1 MSTSI
6 TTNSTRWIHTDP
18 LSALW
23 SMSDNVPVN
32 DVTIGPD
39 HKTVIV
45 LDHSPDFATSCNFKI
60 DVPLKDSTTGQM
72 RVVSQ
77 VEKTLWTCA
86 VESAFEFHRI
96 VDEIYPD
103 GVRLMRFVISD
114 FVGRFLTPNWGT
126 QLISLDQLLKSFA
139 SCGVPDAKADLSSC
153 SIINGISIAVEAISE
168 LTELQKKQ
176 SDLNSGFKYF
186 GKCSKRGE
194 SSMKQHS
201 DEKQL
206 EGKELLDVV
215 DDNNKT
221 DLRNKRFAERVKRL
235 SLKMKF
241 ARQKMYAL
249 TVENGIK
256 KTFPN
261 MGSIVVFTSLK
272 RHIDEDIAML
282 TKHITED
289 IISRNKIVKA
299 LDGDKNFASI
309 THVQV
314 YFIIIYPVTDGN
326 KDKIYLPT
334 AKPLTKLN
342 EYVSCSVVCAEAGP
356 SLRPVLH
363 GVILKH
369 FDLVSTTVTSIPM
382 KEEAQ
387 QGQSVNYD
395 VEVFHPR
402 RSHYL
407 LQQYGLVGPGSKL
420 RVTVNPGDY
429 ETVKLAWTTPSAKN
443 RWNQFPRCISAL
455 PISPASVNG
464 RPSVCLTSFLLS
476 GRNVMLEVLK
486 QNVHL
491 PRDVT
496 PNVNQKL
503 ISHLLM
509 CHAGRIYIHTVH
521 IGNHPILDDR
531 KLLTNALLPKPSA
544 PLRVAD
550 FASFM
555 KETRLVISQETDVS
569 STSVDDESVYNE
581 QARKQLLRLT
591 RYWPLRLNEA
601 FIYNIPKVLSL
612 GIALKFDPLLTLMRR
627 SELSTNDVNK
637 CRECIYSLM
646 SYKDSKEPLTLKSVD
661 CLKFKNPLNRDEQ
674 FRYACDELL
683 NHLHN
688 YVNHSAR
695 HLEVFNMFLQISG
708 LDRATHL
715 SVQDVSVRT
724 TQLQSSS
731 SSVSTVR
738 SQSPVD
744 TMQPKSRSMSPV
756 VKKPRKSLYTWGP
769 NEKLNLY
776 DYYLE
781 RYQKEHLT
789 KWKDFVGRVKAGNK
803 PAILYPNLDLNKA
816 SNKGDAESV

>member
-1 MSTSI
+1 MVLTA
-6 TTNSTRWIHTDP
+6 TNSTRWIHTDP

-23 SMSDNVPVN
+23 NMSDHIPVN
-32 DVTIGPD
+32 DVIIGPD

-45 LDHSPDFATSCNFKI
+45 LDHSPDFATSSNFKI
-60 DVPLKDSTTGQM
+60 DMPLKDSTTGQM
-72 RVVSQ
+72 RVVNQ

-96 VDEIYPD
+96 VDEIYPN

-139 SCGVPDAKADLSSC
+139 LCGVPDAKADLSSC

-176 SDLNSGFKYF
+176 SDLNSGFKHF
-186 GKCSKRGE
+186 GKCNKHGE
-194 SSMKQHS
+194 SNTREHTV
-201 DEKQL
+201 DRQL
-206 EGKELLDVV
+206 ENKEDLMDVV
-215 DDNNKT
+215 DDKEKT
-221 DLRNKRFAERVKRL
+221 DLRNKKFADRVKRL
-235 SLKMKF
+235 SLKMKL
-241 ARQKMYAL
+241 ARQEMHAL

-256 KTFPN
+256 KVFPN
-261 MGSIVVFTSLK
+261 TGSIVVFTSLK
-272 RHIDEDIAML
+272 SDEDIAML
-282 TKHITED
+282 TKHIYED
-289 IISRNKIVKA
+289 IVSRNKIVKA
-299 LDGDKNFASI
+299 LDGDKNFAQI
-309 THVQV
+309 THIQV
-314 YFIIIYPVTDGN
+314 YFIIIYPMTDGN
-326 KDKIYLPT
+326 REKIYLPT

-342 EYVSCSVVCAEAGP
+342 DYVSCSVVCAEAGP

-369 FDLVSTTVTSIPM
+369 FDLASTTVTGIPM

-407 LQQYGLVGPGSKL
+407 LQQHGLISPGSKL

-486 QNVHL
+486 QNIHL

-509 CHAGRIYIHTVH
+509 CHAGRIYLHTVH
-521 IGNHPILDDR
+521 IGNHPVLDD
-531 KLLTNALLPKPSA
+531 KKFLASAILPKPSA

-550 FASFM
+550 FATFM
-555 KETRLVISQETDVS
+555 KETRLVVSETDAPFS
-569 STSVDDESVYNE
+569 SSDDESVYNE

-591 RYWPLRLNEA
+591 RYWPSKLNEA
-601 FIYNIPKVLSL
+601 FIYNIPK
-612 GIALKFDPLLTLMRR
+612 KFDPLLTLIRR
-627 SELSTNDVNK
+627 NELSTSDVNK
-637 CRECIYSLM
+637 CRECIYALM
-646 SYKDSKEPLTLKSVD
+646 AYKDSKDLLTSKSVD
-661 CLKFKNPLNRDEQ
+661 CIKFKNPLSREEQ
-674 FRYACDELL
+674 FRYACEELL

-688 YVNHSAR
+688 YVNHSER

-708 LDRATHL
+708 FDRATHL

-731 SSVSTVR
+731 SSVSTMR

-744 TMQPKSRSMSPV
+744 VMQPKSRSMSPV
-756 VKKPRKSLYTWGP
+756 IKKPRKAIYSWAP

-789 KWKDFVGRVKAGNK
+789 KWKDFVGRIKAGNK
-803 PAILYPNLDLNKA
+803 PAVLYPNLDLGKP
-816 SNKGDAESV
+816 SSKGDAESV

>member
-1 MSTSI
+1 MASI
-6 TTNSTRWIHTDP
+6 ATASSARWVHTDP
-18 LSALW
+18 LSALCY
-23 SMSDNVPVN
+23 MPDDIPINE
-32 DVTIGPD
+32 VTIGPD

-45 LDHSPDFATSCNFKI
+45 LDHSPDFATSSNFKI

-72 RVVSQ
+72 RVVNQ

-114 FVGRFLTPNWGT
+114 FVGRFLTPNWGM

-153 SIINGISIAVEAISE
+153 SIINGISMAVEAISE
-168 LTELQKKQ
+168 LTELQKKL
-176 SDLNSGFKYF
+176 SDLNAGFKCF
-186 GKCSKRGE
+186 GRYSKQRGE
-194 SSMKQHS
+194 SSTRQN
-201 DEKQL
+201 DDDTQL
-206 EGKELLDVV
+206 ENRENLCDVV
-215 DDNNKT
+215 DDRKKK
-221 DLRNKRFAERVKRL
+221 DSRSRKFGDRVKKL
-235 SLKMKF
+235 SLKMKL
-241 ARQKMYAL
+241 ARKEMHSL
-249 TVENGIK
+249 TVESGIK
-256 KTFPN
+256 KTLPN

-272 RHIDEDIAML
+272 SDEDIAML

-299 LDGDKNFASI
+299 LDGDKNFAPIS
-309 THVQV
+309 HVQV

-326 KDKIYLPT
+326 KDKTYLPT
-334 AKPLTKLN
+334 AKSLTKLN

-356 SLRPVLH
+356 SLRPILH

-369 FDLVSTTVTSIPM
+369 FDLASTTVTSIPM

-402 RSHYL
+402 RSHHL
-407 LQQYGLVGPGSKL
+407 LQQYDLIGPSSKL
-420 RVTVNPGDY
+420 RTTVSPGDY

-455 PISPASVNG
+455 PVSPASVNG

-486 QNVHL
+486 QNIHL
-491 PRDVT
+491 PREVT

-509 CHAGRIYIHTVH
+509 CHAGRIYMHTVH
-521 IGNHPILDDR
+521 IGNHPVLDDR
-531 KLLTNALLPKPSA
+531 KFLASAVLPKPNALL
-544 PLRVAD
+544 RIAD
-550 FASFM
+550 FATFM
-555 KETRLVISQETDVS
+555 KETRLFIPQEPDVLS
-569 STSVDDESVYNE
+569 SSADDESSYNE

-591 RYWPLRLNEA
+591 RYWPLKLNEA
-601 FIYNIPKVLSL
+601 FIYNIPK
-612 GIALKFDPLLTLMRR
+612 KFDPLLTLIRR
-627 SELSTNDVNK
+627 SELSTSDVSK
-637 CRECIYSLM
+637 CRECIYALM
-646 SYKDSKEPLTLKSVD
+646 AYKDSKEPLTAKSVD
-661 CLKFKNPLNRDEQ
+661 CVKFKNPLSRDEQ
-674 FRYACDELL
+674 FRYACEELL

-688 YVNHSAR
+688 YVNHSER
-695 HLEVFNMFLQISG
+695 HLEISG

-715 SVQDVSVRT
+715 SVQDVSIRV
-724 TQLQSSS
+724 TQPHSCS
-731 SSVSTVR
+731 SSVSTFR

-744 TMQPKSRSMSPV
+744 AVQPKSRSMSPV
-756 VKKPRKSLYTWGP
+756 VKKPRKAIHMWGP

-776 DYYLE
+776 DFYLE
-781 RYQKEHLT
+781 RYQKEHLS

-803 PAILYPNLDLNKA
+803 PAILYPNLDLSKA
-816 SNKGDAESV
+816 PNKGDVESV

>member
-6 TTNSTRWIHTDP
+6 TANSTRWIHTDP

-45 LDHSPDFATSCNFKI
+45 LDHSPDFATSSNFKI
-60 DVPLKDSTTGQM
+60 DIPLKDSTTGQM

-126 QLISLDQLLKSFA
+126 QLISLDQ
-139 SCGVPDAKADLSSC
+139 D
-153 SIINGISIAVEAISE
+153 
-168 LTELQKKQ
+168 
-176 SDLNSGFKYF
+176 
-186 GKCSKRGE
+186 
-194 SSMKQHS
+194 
-201 DEKQL
+201 
-206 EGKELLDVV
+206 
-215 DDNNKT
+215 
-221 DLRNKRFAERVKRL
+221 RVKRL

-241 ARQKMYAL
+241 ARQKMYEL

-261 MGSIVVFTSLK
+261 TGSIVVFTSLK

-299 LDGDKNFASI
+299 LDGDKNFAPI

-314 YFIIIYPVTDGN
+314 YFIIIYPVTDDN

-402 RSHYL
+402 RSHYF
-407 LQQYGLVGPGSKL
+407 LQRYGLVGPGSKL

-486 QNVHL
+486 HNVHL

-521 IGNHPILDDR
+521 IGNHPVLDDR
-531 KLLTNALLPKPSA
+531 KLLTNAVLPKPSA

-569 STSVDDESVYNE
+569 PASVDDESVYNE

-591 RYWPLRLNEA
+591 RYWPSRLNEA
-601 FIYNIPKVLSL
+601 FIYNIPK
-612 GIALKFDPLLTLMRR
+612 KFDPLLTLIRR

-646 SYKDSKEPLTLKSVD
+646 AYKDSKEPLTLKTID
-661 CLKFKNPLNRDEQ
+661 CLKFKNPLSRDEQ

-708 LDRATHL
+708 LDRATHV

-724 TQLQSSS
+724 MQLPSSS

-744 TMQPKSRSMSPV
+744 TTQPKSRSMSPV
-756 VKKPRKSLYTWGP
+756 IKKPRKSIYTWGP

-816 SNKGDAESV
+816 SSKGDAESV

>member
-1 MSTSI
+1 MSSSI
-6 TTNSTRWIHTDP
+6 TASSTRWIHTDP

-23 SMSDNVPVN
+23 NMSDDVPTN

-45 LDHSPDFATSCNFKI
+45 LDHSPDFATSSNFKI
-60 DVPLKDSTTGQM
+60 DIPLKDSTTGQM

-103 GVRLMRFVISD
+103 GVRLIRFVISD

-194 SSMKQHS
+194 NSTRQYND
-201 DEKQL
+201 DEQFGSKD
-206 EGKELLDVV
+206 LLDFV
-215 DDNNKT
+215 DDKKKT
-221 DLRNKRFAERVKRL
+221 DLRNKNFAGRLKRL
-235 SLKMKF
+235 SLQIKLAERGMH
-241 ARQKMYAL
+241 AL

-256 KTFPN
+256 KAFPN

-272 RHIDEDIAML
+272 SDEDIAML

-299 LDGDKNFASI
+299 LDGDKNFAPI

-342 EYVSCSVVCAEAGP
+342 EYVSCSVVCAEAGL

-369 FDLVSTTVTSIPM
+369 FDLASTTVTSIPM

-402 RSHYL
+402 RSHHL
-407 LQQYGLVGPGSKL
+407 LHQYGLIGPGSKL
-420 RVTVNPGDY
+420 RVSVNPGDY
-429 ETVKLAWTTPSAKN
+429 ETVRLAWTTPSAKN

-509 CHAGRIYIHTVH
+509 CHAGRIYMHTVY

-531 KLLTNALLPKPSA
+531 KVLASTVLPKPTTA
-544 PLRVAD
+544 LRIAD
-550 FASFM
+550 FGSFM
-555 KETRLVISQETDVS
+555 KETRLVVSPEADVS
-569 STSVDDESVYNE
+569 ASLADDESTYNE

-591 RYWPLRLNEA
+591 RYWPSKLNEA
-601 FIYNIPKVLSL
+601 FIYNIPK
-612 GIALKFDPLLTLMRR
+612 KFDPLLTLMRR

-637 CRECIYSLM
+637 CRECIYALM
-646 SYKDSKEPLTLKSVD
+646 AYKDLKDPLTLKSVD
-661 CLKFKNPLNRDEQ
+661 CLKFKNPLSRDEQ
-674 FRYACDELL
+674 LRYACEELL

-724 TQLQSSS
+724 IQLQSSS
-731 SSVSTVR
+731 SSVSTMR
-738 SQSPVD
+738 SQSPMD

-756 VKKPRKSLYTWGP
+756 VKKPRKAIYTWGA
-769 NEKLNLY
+769 NEKLSLY

-803 PAILYPNLDLNKA
+803 PAVLYPNLDLSKA
-816 SNKGDAESV
+816 SSKGDAESV